1 MFSPFSRKIT
11 YESISKSTKGL
22 PVDSGQ
28 MKVNDHWDGWPTAS
42 PRSRRPVPELPL
54 SFFLLPFFLERIFI
68 LFNLQLR
75 VTNEWATSDARR
87 DGYRKNTGSIAL
99 YTSALCIYPTP
110 MNWQPDRCSGVT
122 LILGCT
128 YLILKENTI
137 SMKHYEIPMNMNS

>member
-54 SFFLLPFFLERIFI
+54 SSYFRFFLERIFI

-75 VTNEWATSDARR
+75 VTNEWATR
-87 DGYRKNTGSIAL
+87 GVTVTGKTQEVAL

-137 SMKHYEIPMNMNS
+137 SMKHYEIPMNMYS